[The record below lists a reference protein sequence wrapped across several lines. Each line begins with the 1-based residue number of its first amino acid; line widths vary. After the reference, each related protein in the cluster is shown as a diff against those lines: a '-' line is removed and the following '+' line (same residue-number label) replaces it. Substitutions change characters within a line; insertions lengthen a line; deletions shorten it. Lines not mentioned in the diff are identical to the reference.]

1 LREPRK
7 LLLEPDWPRM
17 RQLIAEKL
25 RKTEDQVQLMLEKG
39 DSLDR
44 VELVMASEEIV
55 AKVHR

>member
-1 LREPRK
+1 
-7 LLLEPDWPRM
+7 M

>member
-44 VELVMASEEIV
+44 VELVMASEVV